1 MSALPL
7 SGATGFSFVACAWK
21 AVGLVMG
28 GCDAFVDGMVEGKVF
43 EYGGFLGNLEAG
55 ANRFLLDIGLEDYKM
70 VWRI

>member
-28 GCDAFVDGMVEGKVF
+28 GCDAFVDGMMEGKVF
-43 EYGGFLGNLEAG
+43 EYGGVSWKLGSWG
-55 ANRFLLDIGLEDYKM
+55 
-70 VWRI
+70 